1 MWIKMM
7 IKELIINS
15 EYENIKFTRDKIRRI
30 IFEQNIPK
38 VVGFA
43 VEVALGEVLVNI
55 IDYGLKNASDTIKLE
70 IKIDFEKK
78 VEIVFMYQGN
88 PIPLDIIEEYRKIK
102 LVENIEDVH
111 NRGRGIFLIEE
122 LMDEVEYK
130 NLPNNNV
137 LIRII
142 KNI

>member
-1 MWIKMM
+1 M
-7 IKELIINS
+7 
-15 EYENIKFTRDKIRRI
+15 
-30 IFEQNIPK
+30 
-38 VVGFA
+38 
-43 VEVALGEVLVNI
+43 GEVLVNI